1 MCQLVTAVSQFQS
14 YPTILL
20 SDVRAGMLQ
29 MACLL
34 SSDDRLAGLAM
45 ETDCEVEVGEGSPS
59 PVFFCLLLLL
69 SFLQKW

>member
-1 MCQLVTAVSQFQS
+1 
-14 YPTILL
+14 
-20 SDVRAGMLQ
+20 MLQ

-59 PVFFCLLLLL
+59 PVFLFVVAIV
-69 SFLQKW
+69 QKW